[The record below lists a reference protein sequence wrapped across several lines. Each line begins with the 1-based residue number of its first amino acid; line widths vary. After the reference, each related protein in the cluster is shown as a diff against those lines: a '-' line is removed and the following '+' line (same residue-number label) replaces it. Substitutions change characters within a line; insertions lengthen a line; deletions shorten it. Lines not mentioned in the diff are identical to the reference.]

1 MRRRI
6 RKGLAVLLTATMVV
20 GLMPGAG
27 TIKVSAAEGEAS
39 GNEATAEGYDANG
52 FCTSYE
58 LTNGTWALKSGA
70 TACATHGET
79 CNGYQ
84 PAVEELLDYD
94 INGDGNVDTDDKAYE
109 ITNAGQLYWFADKIN
124 NDYENYKDKNAVLTK
139 DITVN
144 EGVLSNGELN
154 TENEST
160 FRSWTPIGYQDSS
173 GTKCSYKGIFDGAG
187 NTITGLYF
195 DNPSKGAVGFF
206 CLNSGTIKNVC
217 IDDSFIHGSSNIG
230 GVCAYN
236 DTGGNIETCNNNG
249 FINGENVFIGGVCG
263 YNGGTITNCEN
274 TGNVFGSDCVGGV
287 CGCNDG
293 LVKNCSNKG
302 NVKAPNSGAFGGV
315 GGVCGYFDSG
325 SLETSYNT
333 GDVQGSSNVGGICGE
348 VYSSAPSIKNCYYK
362 TKEDNSL
369 AAIGKDGG
377 GYKIYVEGKTSEQF
391 SNGVVAYLLNSRSG
405 EDSPVWYQNIDNGA
419 TPDTAPVLDSSHGT
433 VCASLPCKKE
443 FSNEAKTVEHTF
455 QGYRCTV
462 CGELQ
467 PPQLNAA
474 GAYEIK
480 NANDLIWFAELVN
493 GTLLVDRDPLAD
505 AVLVAD
511 ITFEAEQNF
520 TAIGSSSSP
529 YSGTFDGA
537 GFTVTVNQK
546 GSDEVALFGCIGDCT
561 IKNLTVTGTIT
572 TSAKYAAGIAMQVLN
587 NTTATIEKCMS
598 NVTIDSAID
607 GDGTHGGLVGVV
619 DGTLNINNACFTGK
633 MTGSTT
639 NSCGGMVGYSSNRV
653 TIKNSYVAADFSSIG
668 SENGNTFARG
678 NVTLVNCYYLNEMNA
693 TPSGAVL
700 KTADEFANGYVTN
713 LLNGRMSDGSLGWY
727 QNIDNSGERDSY
739 PVVDNTHGIV
749 YSASQPC
756 TCKFSNVLSEPEK
769 IEHEFSNDVCTKCG
783 KTKDAYDDVE
793 LIKPSQDSSGVYQ
806 IGSAGELYWFS
817 ALVNGK
823 LTDGTRQNTNADA
836 VLTNNIT
843 VNTQLLNDNLTLI
856 NSVESY
862 KRWAPIGNESSQ
874 YIGTF
879 DGKGYTISGLYNK
892 NAGSYNGLFGYI
904 SGAMIKNVNIID
916 SYFYDYEDKFMG
928 ILCGYSTMSTIENVL
943 VKKSYV
949 YGSDYIGGVCGRG
962 SKTINNVGS
971 LNCSIKGAGFCG
983 DIVGYSMY
991 ATISN
996 SFTTSSS
1003 CVCGWNNYGTI
1014 TNCYY
1019 LAEADDQNGGK
1030 ASTQFASGEV
1040 AYLLNGG
1047 KSGDDV
1053 VWRQNLGEANGDATP
1068 VLDSSHGIVY
1078 LGEPCQVYTNASH
1091 KEHKYVISEDGKLHT
1106 CSDCDTT
1113 EQHADVA
1120 TFTVNNENH
1129 SITAT
1134 CPSCGNLGTITLSAS
1149 DATYDGADKAASI
1162 SGEIKGFDTSSIVY
1176 KKKAENGSFE
1186 TINTTPKDAG
1196 TYRASITYTVD
1207 EANNKVYSV
1216 SVTYDISPAT
1226 PTLTW
1231 PSEKTV
1237 GYTGNAITEDAIGEP
1252 TVTLVNEESYNGTI
1266 QYSYRTSGS
1275 SDEFTSGLPTER
1287 GTYEVKASVD
1297 ATENY
1302 MQAEK
1307 SMTLTIAW
1315 LSDVADATLTD
1326 QGGKSLTGDDWWAQS
1341 VTFTPPE
1348 GYTICGTVDG
1358 TYGDSY
1364 TYDTETAE
1372 AGTDVTYYLKN
1383 KTTGEIAQKSATVRV
1398 DTTAPDWSGENDGIS
1413 IKTNKWKS
1421 LLSTISF
1428 GLFYKETVDVT
1439 VSASDSLSGVA
1450 KYYYYV
1456 DTSAGET
1463 VKTKE
1468 ELDAIQIGENGFIEC
1483 DVTNANATQN
1493 ITSLS
1498 DDKNYVVYVYAV
1510 DAVGNKSDYICSNGV
1525 VIDKTSPI
1533 ISNISTPSKG
1543 SGEDATLTDTKAD
1556 MTFTASESGTYF
1568 YIVKKSSED
1577 APAAI
1582 NDFADSSVD
1591 SNTGMTVWKANE
1603 SVTADAMTADDSN
1616 RLSLTGLTA
1625 NTAYTVYVIGVD
1637 RAGNASDVLSK
1648 KFTTCKTMPEV
1659 TTNPTLSGTYGDTVS
1674 SMTLQGGEAK
1684 ADDTVIDGTWTLT
1697 DGDASDVPSVGATK
1711 SYEVTFTPDE
1721 KYNGQYDTVLVS
1733 VIPTVEH
1740 KAVTVTAENKSKTYG
1755 QENPELT
1762 FTVPDGSLVGSD
1774 TVEALGVTLSCEATK
1789 DSPVKE
1795 GGYAITGTSSSA
1807 NYKVTVTPGILTI
1820 NQASAEITVGTESY
1834 SKTFGEEAFDLSVT
1848 DNNTDEGADVTY
1860 AVSDSKNAAGTS
1872 VDNEKVITVDASG
1885 KVTIVGAGS
1894 ATITASLAASNN
1906 FTAATSKT
1914 ITVTVAKKTGYTV
1927 SDIQESYLYSKD
1939 TDESIDLSK
1948 YIPDDCGTVAYGTPQ
1963 TTGDLYAEGKAPAI
1977 TDSKLTYTVK
1987 QAEAFGATGT
1997 ITVTVSSDNYA
2008 DFDITVS
2015 LKLIDKIPVKL
2026 QSGSSVSLVSNT
2038 LTYGKAL
2045 STLTF
2050 NKAVFVDGD
2059 GTVVP
2064 GTLDW
2069 TDRTMKPA
2077 LAVTSAAWKFTPE
2090 NSDYA
2095 TVEGNLTIKVEKAE
2109 PNVTGVPTVAD
2120 RIYHP
2125 NAKLADT
2132 DLILTEAS
2140 VLDVNGQK
2148 LSGTWNWKTA
2158 DVIPTVNNSGY
2169 EAVFTPDDTDNYKT
2183 ITKTITVN
2191 VTKAT
2196 PYIETAPTAAAITYG
2211 KTLADATLTGGS
2223 VQYSSE
2229 DDTAVAGTF
2238 AWEVDTTKP
2247 AVTDSNTTAYKVVF
2261 TPENKNYNTV
2271 EKEITVTVSK
2281 ADAAPNKPDTT
2292 MNVDYGKEKVSDIT
2306 TLPEGWA
2313 WKDADK
2319 DTALTVGTAVKA
2331 TAVYTGADKGNYET
2345 ESVEISI
2352 TRAEC
2357 THATT
2362 EVKNAKDA
2370 TCTEKG
2376 YTGDTYCKDCG
2387 VKLADGTEIAMTDH
2401 KWDSGKV
2408 TKEPTETAEGVKT
2421 YTCSVCGRTKTEAIP
2436 KKEAATPQP
2445 PKKGD
2450 VVKDDKTSVKVEVS
2464 DVKKKEVE
2472 YKEPVNKKAKTVS
2485 IPATVKIN
2493 GVTYKVTKIADNAF
2507 KNNKTVTKVTVGS
2520 NIKTIG
2526 KNAFYK
2532 CTKLKTVKIGKNVTT
2547 IESNAFKGCSSLTSV
2562 TLPSK
2567 ATKIGANAFNG
2578 CKKLKT
2584 IKITSTKL
2592 TSKTVSKNA
2601 FKGLTKATTIKVPKK
2616 KLSAY
2621 KKLFKQKGL
2630 SSKVK
2635 VKGY

>member
-20 GLMPGAG
+20 GLMPGVG
-27 TIKVSAAEGEAS
+27 TIKVSAEEGEAS
-39 GNEATAEGYDANG
+39 GSVATAEGYDANG
-52 FCTSYE
+52 FCESGSFE
-58 LTNGTWALKSGA
+58 LTNGTWVLKNGV
-70 TACATHGET
+70 TECATHGGT

-84 PAVEELLDYD
+84 PANKTTGTYEV
-94 INGDGNVDTDDKAYE
+94 DGNNDTQDEVYE
-109 ITNAGQLYWFADKIN
+109 ISNAGQLYWFADKIN
-124 NDYENYKDKNAVLTK
+124 NENATYKNINAVLTK

-144 EGVLSNGELN
+144 EGVLSDGKLN
-154 TENEST
+154 EEKVST
-160 FRSWTPIGYQDSS
+160 FRSWTPIGYYDSVAEIDYS
-173 GTKCSYKGIFDGAG
+173 FTGIFDGQG
-187 NTITGLYF
+187 NTISGLYF
-195 DNPSKGAVGFF
+195 SDSEKSYVGLFGESVGKIKRVNVNDSYYCGKDSVGAICGLIFNKGTIEDSNNINSFV
-206 CLNSGTIKNVC
+206 SGTGKYV
-217 IDDSFIHGSSNIG
+217 
-230 GVCAYN
+230 
-236 DTGGNIETCNNNG
+236 
-249 FINGENVFIGGVCG
+249 GGVCG
-263 YNGGTITNCEN
+263 RNYDGTITNCEN
-274 TGNVFGSDCVGGV
+274 TGNVSNVGYIGGICGANLGLVKNCRNSGNITGDDWVGGV
-287 CGCNDG
+287 CG
-293 LVKNCSNKG
+293 S
-302 NVKAPNSGAFGGV
+302 NSGSNGGK
-315 GGVCGYFDSG
+315 
-325 SLETSYNT
+325 LETSYNT
-333 GDVQGSSNVGGICGE
+333 GDVKGVDYVGGVCGYQSGGS
-348 VYSSAPSIKNCYYK
+348 VDSCYNTGNVTGTSTDASVGGVCGYQSGLTNNCYSTGGVTCNAADTTVAYVGGVCGLQWGTIKNCYYDTGKFTGKAIHTSK
-362 TKEDNSL
+362 TSSQTL
-369 AAIGKDGG
+369 
-377 GYKIYVEGKTSEQF
+377 YVEGKTPEQF
-391 SNGVVAYLLNSRSG
+391 SDGMVAYLLNSRSA
-405 EDSPVWYQNIDNGA
+405 EDSPVWYQNIDNELEKNK
-419 TPDTAPVLDSSHGT
+419 APVLDSSHGT
-433 VCASLPCKKE
+433 VYASKPCPVKC
-443 FSNEAKTVEHTF
+443 SNTESTVSAESQSHSF
-455 QGYRCTV
+455 GDDNICTV
-462 CGELQ
+462 CG
-467 PPQLNAA
+467 AK
-474 GAYEIK
+474 GEIIDDPTLI
-480 NANDLIWFAELVN
+480 NDKPSNVDGVYQIKTVREFYYFVALVN
-493 GTLLVDRDPLAD
+493 GRLVGVNQDTSAS
-505 AVLVAD
+505 AVLKTD
-511 ITFEAEQNF
+511 ITVNDNVLDEDGNLVSETGNLK
-520 TAIGSSSSP
+520 TWVPIG
-529 YSGTFDGA
+529 YSDGVRVQTYTGTFDG
-537 GFTVTVNQK
+537 
-546 GSDEVALFGCIGDCT
+546 
-561 IKNLTVTGTIT
+561 
-572 TSAKYAAGIAMQVLN
+572 
-587 NTTATIEKCMS
+587 
-598 NVTIDSAID
+598 
-607 GDGTHGGLVGVV
+607 GG
-619 DGTLNINNACFTGK
+619 
-633 MTGSTT
+633 
-639 NSCGGMVGYSSNRV
+639 
-653 TIKNSYVAADFSSIG
+653 
-668 SENGNTFARG
+668 
-678 NVTLVNCYYLNEMNA
+678 
-693 TPSGAVL
+693 
-700 KTADEFANGYVTN
+700 
-713 LLNGRMSDGSLGWY
+713 
-727 QNIDNSGERDSY
+727 
-739 PVVDNTHGIV
+739 H
-749 YSASQPC
+749 
-756 TCKFSNVLSEPEK
+756 
-769 IEHEFSNDVCTKCG
+769 
-783 KTKDAYDDVE
+783 
-793 LIKPSQDSSGVYQ
+793 
-806 IGSAGELYWFS
+806 
-817 ALVNGK
+817 
-823 LTDGTRQNTNADA
+823 
-836 VLTNNIT
+836 
-843 VNTQLLNDNLTLI
+843 
-856 NSVESY
+856 
-862 KRWAPIGNESSQ
+862 
-874 YIGTF
+874 
-879 DGKGYTISGLYNK
+879 TISGLYFDDK
-892 NAGSYNGLFGYI
+892 SISYVGLFG
-904 SGAMIKNVNIID
+904 SSTRTIKNVKVVD
-916 SYFYDYEDKFMG
+916 SYFKGDTYVGG
-928 ILCGYSTMSTIENVL
+928 ICGKNEGNIEGCEASGKIEANNQYADIGGICGYNGAGHVKNCTAAVKVNTSLKYEKAGGICGENIGTIEKCNSKGEININGSAAYGGGICGTNNSTGVI
-943 VKKSYV
+943 KSCYNTGTV
-949 YGSDYIGGVCGRG
+949 YCKENAGGICGSNNGEVADCYNTGSCKASTLSIYLGKAGGICG
-962 SKTINNVGS
+962 
-971 LNCSIKGAGFCG
+971 
-983 DIVGYSMY
+983 
-991 ATISN
+991 
-996 SFTTSSS
+996 SSS
-1003 CVCGWNNYGTI
+1003 GSI
-1014 TNCYY
+1014 TNCYSTGNVSGY
-1019 LAEADDQNGGK
+1019 YTGKLCGNNSSGVTNCYYQDSSESDSIAGTTFKEA
-1030 ASTQFASGEV
+1030 TQFASGEV
-1040 AYLLNGG
+1040 AYLLNEG
-1047 KSGDDV
+1047 KSDSDV
-1053 VWRQNLGEANGDATP
+1053 VWRQTINTDTAP
-1068 VLDSSHGIVY
+1068 VLDSTHSIVY
-1078 LGEPCQVYTNASH
+1078 ASKPC
-1091 KEHKYVISEDGKLHT
+1091 ESEFANTEITTEKKHTVTMSADGTSHT
-1106 CSDCDTT
+1106 CSVCKKT

-1120 TFTVNNENH
+1120 TFTVDDEKH

-1134 CPSCGNLGTITLSAS
+1134 CPSDCDLGTITLSAS
-1149 DATYDGADKAASI
+1149 DATYDGTAKVAST
-1162 SGEIKGFDTSSIVY
+1162 SGAIKGFDTPLIVY
-1176 KKKAENGSFE
+1176 EKKGADDNFA
-1186 TINTTPKDAG
+1186 TINSTPTDAG
-1196 TYRASITYTVD
+1196 TYRAGITYTVD

-1216 SVTYDISPAT
+1216 STEYTISPAT
-1226 PTLTW
+1226 PTIAW
-1231 PSEKTV
+1231 ESSSKTV
-1237 GYTGNAITEDAIGEP
+1237 NYTGNAITEEKIGAP
-1252 TVTLVNEESYNGTI
+1252 TVTLVNGESYKGAI

-1275 SDEFTSGLPTER
+1275 SDEFTSGLPTEI
-1287 GTYEVKASVD
+1287 GTYEVKAVVD
-1297 ATENY
+1297 ADGNY
-1302 MQAEK
+1302 AKAEK

-1326 QGGKSLTGDDWWAQS
+1326 QGGNPLTGDSWWAQS

-1358 TYGDSY
+1358 TYDDFY
-1364 TYDTETAE
+1364 TYSTETAE

-1383 KTTGEIAQKSATVRV
+1383 KTTGELAQKSATVRV
-1398 DTTAPDWSGENDGIS
+1398 DTTAPDWSGANGGIS

-1468 ELDAIQIGENGFIEC
+1468 ELDALPSGESGFTEYA
-1483 DVTNANATQN
+1483 VTNANAAQK

-1498 DDKNYVVYVYAV
+1498 AESSRVVYVYAV
-1510 DAVGNKSDYICSNGV
+1510 DDVGNKSDYICSNGV
-1525 VIDKTSPI
+1525 VIDMTAPT

-1568 YIVKKSSED
+1568 YIVKKSSEG
-1577 APAAI
+1577 ALTAI
-1582 NDFADSSVD
+1582 ADFADSSVD
-1591 SNTGMTVWKANE
+1591 ENTGMTVWTANE
-1603 SVTADAMTADDSN
+1603 GVTADAMTAGDSN

-1625 NTAYTVYVIGVD
+1625 NTEYTVYVVAVD
-1637 RAGNASDVLSK
+1637 KAGNISNILSQT
-1648 KFTTCKTMPEV
+1648 FTTCKTMPKV
-1659 TTNPTLSGTYGDTVS
+1659 TTNPTLSGTYGTAVS
-1674 SMTLQGGEAK
+1674 AMTLENGVAK
-1684 ADDTVIDGTWTLT
+1684 AGDTVIDGTWTLT
-1697 DGDASDVPSVGATK
+1697 DGDASDVSSVGTTNT
-1711 SYEVTFTPDE
+1711 YEVTFTPADT
-1721 KYNGQYDTVLVS
+1721 YNGQYETVKVS
-1733 VIPTVEH
+1733 VKPTVER

-1755 QENPELT
+1755 QENPKLT
-1762 FTVPDGSLVGSD
+1762 FTVPEGSLVGSD
-1774 TVEALGVTLSCEATK
+1774 TEEALGVTLSCEATK
-1789 DSPVKE
+1789 TSPVQE

-1807 NYKVTVTPGILTI
+1807 NYDVEVKQGILTI

-1834 SKTFGEEAFDLSVT
+1834 SKTFGDAAFNLGVT
-1848 DNNTDEGADVTY
+1848 DSNTDEGADVTY

-1872 VDNEKVITVDASG
+1872 VEDDQVITVDASG

-1927 SDIQESYLYSKD
+1927 NEIQESYLFSKD

-1948 YIPDDCGTVAYGTPQ
+1948 YIPADCGTVAYGTPQ
-1963 TTGDLYAEGKAPAI
+1963 TTGDLYADGKAPAI
-1977 TDSKLTYTVK
+1977 TDGKLTYTVK

-2008 DFDITVS
+2008 DFVITVS

-2038 LTYGKAL
+2038 LTYGEAV

-2059 GTVVP
+2059 GTEVA

-2069 TDRTMKPA
+2069 TDKTMKPA
-2077 LAVTSAAWKFTPE
+2077 VAVTSAAWKFTPE

-2109 PNVTGVPTVAD
+2109 PDVKVDPTVAD

-2132 DLILTEAS
+2132 DLILTKAS

-2169 EAVFTPDDTDNYKT
+2169 DAVFTPADTDNYNT

-2196 PYIETAPTAAAITYG
+2196 PYIKEAPTAAAITYG

-2229 DDTAVAGTF
+2229 DTTAVAGTF

-2247 AVTDSNTTAYKVVF
+2247 AVADSNTTAYKVVF

-2271 EKEITVTVSK
+2271 ETDITVTVNK
-2281 ADAAPNKPDTT
+2281 AASAPGLPNNT
-2292 MNVDYGKEKVSDIT
+2292 MEVDYSKEKVSDIT

-2331 TAVYTGADKGNYET
+2331 TAVYIGADKGNYET

-2352 TRAEC
+2352 TRLEC

-2401 KWDSGKV
+2401 KWDAGKV
-2408 TKEPTETAEGVKT
+2408 TKEATETAEGVKT

-2547 IESNAFKGCSSLTSV
+2547 IGSNAFKGCTSLTSV

-2567 ATKIGANAFNG
+2567 ATKIGANAFSG

-2592 TSKTVSKNA
+2592 TSKTVAKNA